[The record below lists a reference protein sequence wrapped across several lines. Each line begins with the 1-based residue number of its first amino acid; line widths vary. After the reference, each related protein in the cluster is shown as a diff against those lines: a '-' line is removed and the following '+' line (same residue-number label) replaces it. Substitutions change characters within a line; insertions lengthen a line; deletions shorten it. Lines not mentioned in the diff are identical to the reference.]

1 MTELLIWTA
10 AVFLAVAGLAIV
22 RARRTPSTRG
32 ETIRVISSKYLGG
45 KRYLS
50 LVEVDGERLLV
61 GLGGDNVTLVAR
73 LDREVSAGYP
83 PRAASARRSVGSPL
97 DAMSIRRAA
106 RARGGSPADT
116 GDRAEPS

>member
-1 MTELLIWTA
+1 MTELLAWTFA
-10 AVFLAVAGLAIV
+10 AILAVAGVAII
-22 RARRTPSTRG
+22 RARRTQTAHG

-73 LDREVSAGYP
+73 LE
-83 PRAASARRSVGSPL
+83 
-97 DAMSIRRAA
+97 
-106 RARGGSPADT
+106 SPADT
-116 GDRAEPS
+116 GDLAEPA